1 VTPIV
6 SIIIPCHN
14 YERWL
19 VECMKSLER
28 DFAMCEISIGHD
40 DCSDQIEWKW
50 CDLPN
55 ISITHYGENF
65 GVSCVRNFGL
75 DLAKGKYVWFLDSD
89 DMAIPGGLK
98 ARVDFLES
106 HPKYSMVWGNALKIN
121 VDRGSHDWGFDKCM
135 ENLGSLERY
144 SRRLNAQTLLWR
156 REVFAKYGGYY
167 EKLRSKEDKELLYRL
182 GLHPDSPLPT
192 AIRATHIDVDCAIY
206 RRHPDAKHK
215 RRLADKKWSAET
227 DKIFNARI
235 KQLKKEGV
243 TKDNTRFPT
252 WA

>member
-1 VTPIV
+1 
-6 SIIIPCHN
+6 
-14 YERWL
+14 
-19 VECMKSLER
+19 
-28 DFAMCEISIGHD
+28 
-40 DCSDQIEWKW
+40 
-50 CDLPN
+50 
-55 ISITHYGENF
+55 
-65 GVSCVRNFGL
+65 
-75 DLAKGKYVWFLDSD
+75 
-89 DMAIPGGLK
+89 
-98 ARVDFLES
+98 
-106 HPKYSMVWGNALKIN
+106 
-121 VDRGSHDWGFDKCM
+121 M